1 MSTRTAAWFAVSLG
15 SLNIVFALLS
25 LLFAALNGYSLPY
38 FFDGLIGPL
47 LAVSFSVIGV
57 VIASHRPGNPVGWIF
72 LAVGFSQGLVSFAN
86 TYAEYA
92 LITEPGS
99 LPGGPVMSW
108 LGQLVWFPGA
118 SLMFTFALLLFPDG
132 RLPSPRWRPL
142 AWISAVP
149 LVVFVPG
156 AASLYP
162 HRGRAF
168 MENPNQFEP
177 GGILGALLGVMFP
190 LMLVCGL
197 ASVISL
203 VVRFR
208 RSRGIERQQL
218 KWFTYAAAV
227 TLGGLVMNEALSLG
241 IAGNLLFLP
250 FIPSIPVAAGIA
262 ILRYGLYE
270 IDILI
275 NRTLVYGLL
284 TATLAAVYFGGVS
297 ATQTIFR
304 TLTGQERQSQLAIV
318 VSTLVIAAL
327 FNPLR
332 RRIQS
337 FIDRRFYRS
346 KYDAAKTLAAFSAK
360 LRDETDLDALSDD
373 LTSVIRETMQPSHV
387 SLWLRPDTA
396 SKGQQAD

>member
-1 MSTRTAAWFAVSLG
+1 MSTRTTVWFAVSLG
-15 SLNIVFALLS
+15 SLNIVFALSS

-57 VIASHRPGNPVGWIF
+57 VIASHRPGNPIGWIF
-72 LAVGFSQGLVSFAN
+72 LAIGFSQGLVSFAN

-177 GGILGALLGVMFP
+177 GGILGTLLGVMFP

-284 TATLAAVYFGGVS
+284 TATLAAVYFGGVT
-297 ATQTIFR
+297 ATQAIFR
-304 TLTGQERQSQLAIV
+304 TLSGQEQQSQLAIV
-318 VSTLVIAAL
+318 ISTLVIAAL
-327 FNPLR
+327 FMPLG
-332 RRIQS
+332 RRIQG
-337 FIDRRFYRS
+337 FIDRRFYRR
-346 KYDAAKTLAAFSAK
+346 KYDARKTLEAFSAK

-373 LTSVIRETMQPSHV
+373 LVGVVRETMQPAHV
-387 SLWLRPDTA
+387 SLWLRPDTG
-396 SKGQQAD
+396 SKSQQEG